1 MTGRAQRV
9 PGRKHQPSLRLVER
23 APETRPGCAARR
35 THSVRASGHGGAE
48 ALAAVRRHGQHGAL
62 VRRSDGQAG
71 LPGHRLGP
79 GARRRP
85 HDRSGAW
92 LGMAAAGLAVLAGAA
107 ATVSFSAQYQMVHA
121 ARGVVAVAALE
132 AAIPD
137 TAALIFASLGI
148 ALALH
153 GRRAVRSR
161 LLNLASIGTSVVMN
175 VLAAA
180 PGWRDLAIWA
190 LPPVAYALASDTL
203 ISVVRATAIA
213 RHQVARQVAADEPTP
228 LALIGGLLLW
238 LIRLA
243 LAPAS
248 TLRGLRAWVLDE
260 CPVAP
265 GRRSD
270 PAVATAAAPGARAK
284 PAQAIAARLAAQ
296 PRGTRAGTKTARFLA
311 LVSSEHGPLA
321 AMPLANVSKICAQ
334 VAPRVGLNAGAA
346 RTALRA
352 AILAAQEGRNR

>member
-1 MTGRAQRV
+1 MTGRAQRI

-35 THSVRASGHGGAE
+35 THSVPASGHGDAE

-62 VRRSDGQAG
+62 ARRSGGQAG
-71 LPGHRLGP
+71 LSGHRLGP
-79 GARRRP
+79 GERRRP
-85 HDRSGAW
+85 QDRSGAW
-92 LGMAAAGLAVLAGAA
+92 LGTAAAGLAVLAGAA

-121 ARGVVAVAALE
+121 ARGVVVVAALE

-213 RHQVARQVAADEPTP
+213 RHQDCAAGGRRRAHTAGPHRRAAAVAD
-228 LALIGGLLLW
+228 
-238 LIRLA
+238 
-243 LAPAS
+243 PAS
-248 TLRGLRAWVLDE
+248 GSASVDAAGPAGVGAGRVPGRARAAATRLPRLPLRAGARPSR
-260 CPVAP
+260 C
-265 GRRSD
+265 RRSPHD
-270 PAVATAAAPGARAK
+270 PLPRSAGLGPEPR
-284 PAQAIAARLAAQ
+284 
-296 PRGTRAGTKTARFLA
+296 PRGSWPWSAASTAR
-311 LVSSEHGPLA
+311 SRRSRWPTCQRS
-321 AMPLANVSKICAQ
+321 P
-334 VAPRVGLNAGAA
+334 PRSRRESG
-346 RTALRA
+346 
-352 AILAAQEGRNR
+352 